1 MTDRTKISLESIDKR
16 LSTIETFL
24 MRLVQAMETE
34 TTGKALTEQIAEVKK
49 DLACLEDERTIF
61 KK

>member
-16 LSTIETFL
+16 LSNIEMFL
-24 MRLVQAMETE
+24 IRLVQAMETE

>member
-1 MTDRTKISLESIDKR
+1 MTNGTKITLESIDKR
-16 LSTIETFL
+16 LGNIENFL
-24 MRLVQAMETE
+24 VRLVEAMEKE

-49 DLACLEDERTIF
+49 DLACLQDERTIF